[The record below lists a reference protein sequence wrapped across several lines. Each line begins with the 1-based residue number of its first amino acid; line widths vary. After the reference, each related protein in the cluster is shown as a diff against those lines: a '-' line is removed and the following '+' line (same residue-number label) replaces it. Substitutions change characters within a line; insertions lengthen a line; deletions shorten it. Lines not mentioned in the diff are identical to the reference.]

1 MKALA
6 GLQAIPGQAIIRQ
19 SSWYLTEPVG
29 LEDPE
34 WFVNAVVLVE
44 TPLTP
49 EILMKRML
57 DIETAL
63 GRQRTI
69 KWGPR
74 IIDLDL
80 LSYDQLIMDSPGLT
94 LPHPFLEKRRFVLE
108 PLAEIAPDYVH
119 PVLKKT
125 VARLKD
131 ELTAEGQALIRQTD

>member
-1 MKALA
+1 M
-6 GLQAIPGQAIIRQ
+6 
-19 SSWYLTEPVG
+19 TEPVG

-34 WFVNAVVLVE
+34 WFINGVALLA
-44 TPLTP
+44 TPLSP
-49 EILMKRML
+49 ESLMRRML

-63 GRQRTI
+63 GRKRSV

-80 LSYDQLIMDSPGLT
+80 LAYDQMIMDSPELT

-108 PLAEIAPDYVH
+108 PLAEIAPDYIH

-125 VARLKD
+125 ATRLRD
-131 ELTAEGQALIRQTD
+131 ELTAEGQALIRLPKNPDPDLYGGKY